1 MAARAPAALAAWL
14 DNRAPW
20 RRNQRPNAPRVF
32 QLAFRLA
39 DQPDGSRGRPR
50 LSLEKTSSESRG
62 GLRLTAGS
70 MQAETAEHLAGLPRR
85 VRRRLSPCHA
95 GARALHCASRT
106 GGGPPAD
113 TLEPE
118 RKPRPSG
125 PPSSSLLPLPTQP
138 TTLSIPNHITTH
150 THHTGLVA
158 GASSLL
164 SSSRRM
170 RTLLRVSPGLIN

>member
-85 VRRRLSPCHA
+85 VRRRLSPCTCRCP
-95 GARALHCASRT
+95 RAPLRVT
-106 GGGPPAD
+106 YGWGPTSGHDA
-113 TLEPE
+113 PE

-125 PPSSSLLPLPTQP
+125 PPSSSLLPPPTQP

-170 RTLLRVSPGLIN
+170 RSLLRVSPGLIN